1 MPHKEGRYEQM
12 KLWVTINEDGYLDSY
27 SKTAQENQQEVEVET
42 EPIDFTNWKLVGTQ
56 LVHDPKNAP
65 VIKEAPSELEQLKQ
79 ENEELRQR
87 QDMSDEALLQLADMV
102 LTATMKGGV

>member
-1 MPHKEGRYEQM
+1 M
-12 KLWVTINEDGYLDSY
+12 KLWITVDKNDFLNSY
-27 SKTAQENQQEVEVET
+27 SLVKQKGQFEIEVET

-65 VIKEAPSELEQLKQ
+65 VIEEAPSELEQLKQ

-87 QDMSDEALLQLADMV
+87 QDMSDEAVLELADMI
-102 LTATMKGGV
+102 LNATKKGGA

>member
-1 MPHKEGRYEQM
+1 M
-12 KLWVTINEDGYLDSY
+12 KLWITVNKDDFLDSY
-27 SKTAQENQQEVEVET
+27 SLVKQKGQFEIEVET

-87 QDMSDEALLQLADMV
+87 QDMSDEAVLELADMI
-102 LTATMKGGV
+102 LSATKKGGA